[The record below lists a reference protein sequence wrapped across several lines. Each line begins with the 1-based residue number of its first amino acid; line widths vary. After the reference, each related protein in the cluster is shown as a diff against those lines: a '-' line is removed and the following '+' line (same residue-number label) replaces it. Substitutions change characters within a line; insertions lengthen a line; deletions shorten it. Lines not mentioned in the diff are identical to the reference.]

1 MHNRRIELHNKLVE
15 ILGSRNVYF
24 QPPEDIKMNYP
35 CIVYERYDISNTHA
49 DDDVY
54 LQPRQYR
61 ITIVDTDPDSDIV
74 TKMSKFPTARFI
86 RHQVI
91 ENLNHDEFNIYY

>member
-1 MHNRRIELHNKLVE
+1 MRSRLTLHEELVT

-24 QPPEDIKMNYP
+24 QPPESLQLNFP
-35 CIVYERYDISNTHA
+35 CIIYERYNISNVHA

-61 ITIVDTDPDSDIV
+61 VTVVDINPDSDIV
-74 TKMSKFPTARFI
+74 TRMSQYKTARFI
-86 RHQVI
+86 RHHVVN
-91 ENLNHDEFNIYY
+91 NLNHDIFNIYY